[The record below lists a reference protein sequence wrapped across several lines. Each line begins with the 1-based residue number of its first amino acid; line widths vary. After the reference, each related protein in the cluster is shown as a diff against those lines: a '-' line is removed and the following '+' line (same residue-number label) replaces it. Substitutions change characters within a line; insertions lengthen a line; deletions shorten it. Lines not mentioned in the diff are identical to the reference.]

1 MKISLCLEFDD
12 TNSCDTSQF
21 SKITQIINGQNSSP
35 SISFSGNTPS
45 YTADFM
51 EKISQLESEKR
62 ELEQDIKR
70 YNKEVQKNQQ
80 EIQTKNSSIETLKE
94 ENKNLQSLLEEAQQ
108 HVKESEDNCM
118 KMLAEEQEKYR
129 KLKQNTEY
137 ERRTLEREIEKLKGK
152 IEMYEPNIGI
162 RFGEDQFYNI
172 SGTVLVQTMD
182 DKAPYIAKMQSD
194 GNSYIFQFNKN
205 KGPVVQACE
214 NRDEMLNPFCMI
226 IGEIP
231 DGANSIGW
239 GTWGTAKSTP
249 SGDLKVEI
257 PAQIKLTKV

>member
-21 SKITQIINGQNSSP
+21 SKITQIINGQNSCP

-51 EKISQLESEKR
+51 EKISQLESEKW

-80 EIQTKNSSIETLKE
+80 EIQAKNSSIETLKE
-94 ENKNLQSLLEEAQQ
+94 ENKSLQSQLEEAQQ
-108 HVKESEDNCM
+108 YVKKIE
-118 KMLAEEQEKYR
+118 KMLDEEREKFR
-129 KLKQNTEY
+129 KLEQNTVY
-137 ERRTLEREIEKLKGK
+137 ERRTLELEIEKLKGK

-194 GNSYIFQFNKN
+194 GNSYIFQFNNN

-214 NRDEMLNPFCMI
+214 NKDEMLKPFCRI

-239 GTWGTAKSTP
+239 DKWGTAKSTP